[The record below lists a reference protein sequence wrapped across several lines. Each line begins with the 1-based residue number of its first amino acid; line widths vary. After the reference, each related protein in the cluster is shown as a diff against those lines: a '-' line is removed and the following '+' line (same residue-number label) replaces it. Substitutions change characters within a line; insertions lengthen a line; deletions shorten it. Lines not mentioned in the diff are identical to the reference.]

1 MAAVNILSVCGSG
14 TVTSSMVA
22 AKLKEKLGERGY
34 SVSTTEARPTE
45 ALNLATSG
53 RFDILTHTSPL
64 QMEIMES
71 QQSMLSLV
79 LQEWGKISSLR
90 MS

>member
-1 MAAVNILSVCGSG
+1 MAAKYFISVWIRNSNIIYGSCK
-14 TVTSSMVA
+14 A
-22 AKLKEKLGERGY
+22 ERKAWGKGY

-64 QMEIMES
+64 PDGDYGN

-79 LQEWGKISSLR
+79 LQEWGKTVL
-90 MS
+90 